1 MSSLTSHHLAE
12 KERASFFSVL
22 TSGSAIGTLF
32 TGTFGSYLLDYYGW
46 PAVFYVIG
54 MSVMYA
60 DIPEKVFKLY
70 FSKSTHSCAHS
81 VCLLLSFII
90 LCWIIC

>member
-1 MSSLTSHHLAE
+1 MSSLTSQHLAE

-54 MSVMYA
+54 MSV
-60 DIPEKVFKLY
+60 ICVE
-70 FSKSTHSCAHS
+70 
-81 VCLLLSFII
+81 II
-90 LCWIIC
+90 RFLRKYLIYISP